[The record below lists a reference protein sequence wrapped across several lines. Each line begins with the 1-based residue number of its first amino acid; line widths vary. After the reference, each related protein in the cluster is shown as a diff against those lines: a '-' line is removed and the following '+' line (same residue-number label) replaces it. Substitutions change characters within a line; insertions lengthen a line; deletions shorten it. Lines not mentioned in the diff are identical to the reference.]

1 MMNEKDFERLEDLLD
16 AKMEKLDKI
25 KETVSEIKE
34 TVSEIKETVT
44 DTRLAVE
51 ALTEWADNVTVLTP
65 VKIPVRKPE

>member
-1 MMNEKDFERLEDLLD
+1 MNEKDFERLEDLLD
-16 AKMEKLDKI
+16 AKMEKLDK
-25 KETVSEIKE
+25 IKE